1 MAHNI
6 NVTDVRRMR
15 ELDLVWGLLLVLA
28 VFLIS
33 TFVAFVLLVSVGW
46 NPFRGGATYEAGIVA
61 ALAVAQSPSGACFG
75 GCTNPK
81 YTPMSVNAW
90 LRHLCW
96 ELRDFHWG
104 LDYLK

>member
-1 MAHNI
+1 MNALAHNI
-6 NVTDVRRMR
+6 NATDVRRMR

-61 ALAVAQSPSGACFG
+61 ALAVGAV
-75 GCTNPK
+75 
-81 YTPMSVNAW
+81 SV
-90 LRHLCW
+90 
-96 ELRDFHWG
+96 WG
-104 LDYLK
+104 LFRWVHES

>member
-1 MAHNI
+1 LAHNI

-61 ALAVAQSPSGACFG
+61 ALAVGRSLRLGLVSAGARILN
-75 GCTNPK
+75 T
-81 YTPMSVNAW
+81 
-90 LRHLCW
+90 R
-96 ELRDFHWG
+96 R
-104 LDYLK
+104 